1 MEQPQIH
8 DTLLRLL
15 GRAREAQAA
24 WAAGLPEAEQ
34 SAVGTPDRWAPK
46 DELAH
51 ITFWQQITAERL
63 TVARSGGQPPDT
75 SDFQALNDRTFAEQ
89 RDTPWAQVLASAE
102 QAYATLAERVRA
114 LDGAL
119 LADPGRFEWTGGQ
132 PLAASVLGNGFWHP
146 LEHIARSYHAR
157 GEPGRAADL
166 LENAV
171 LHEPAL
177 AALPHDHGAA
187 LYNLACFYTTTGQ
200 PERALPLL
208 PEALRLRPDLV
219 EWSKQDAD
227 LDVLRDLPA
236 FQALYQG

>member
-1 MEQPQIH
+1 MEPDQIH
-8 DTLLRLL
+8 SALLRLL
-15 GRAREAQAA
+15 SRAREAQAA
-24 WAAGLPEAEQ
+24 WAAGLPDAERA
-34 SAVGTPDRWAPK
+34 AVGTPERWTPK

-51 ITFWQQITAERL
+51 MTFWQQITAERL
-63 TVARSGGQPPDT
+63 AVARAGGQPTDT

-119 LADPGRFEWTGGQ
+119 LTDSGRFEWTRGQ
-132 PLAASVLGNGFWHP
+132 PLTASVLGNGFWHP
-146 LEHIARSYHAR
+146 LEHIARFYHAR
-157 GEPGRAADL
+157 GEPGRAAEL
-166 LENAV
+166 LEGAV
-171 LHEPAL
+171 LGEPAL
-177 AALPHDHGAA
+177 ATLPNDHGAA

-219 EWSKQDAD
+219 EWSKQDTD
-227 LDVLRDLPA
+227 LDVLRDHPA
-236 FQALYQG
+236 FQALHQA

>member
-1 MEQPQIH
+1 MEQHKIH
-8 DTLLRLL
+8 DALLRLL

-24 WAAGLPEAEQ
+24 WAADLPEAERN
-34 SAVGTPDRWAPK
+34 AVGTPERWAAK

-51 ITFWQQITAERL
+51 ITFWQQISAERL
-63 TVARSGGQPPDT
+63 MIARNGGQPSDT
-75 SDFQALNDRTFAEQ
+75 NDFQALNDQIFEEQ

-102 QAYATLAERVRA
+102 AAYATLAERVRA

-119 LADPGRFEWTGGQ
+119 LTDPARFEWTRGQ
-132 PLAASVLGNGFWHP
+132 PLASSILGNGFWHP
-146 LEHIARSYHAR
+146 LEHIARHYDAR
-157 GEPGRAADL
+157 GEPGRAAEL
-166 LENAV
+166 LEGAV

-219 EWSKQDAD
+219 EWSKQDTD